1 MKKLFV
7 LLVLVFCFG
16 LVAAHSDYYDIDG
29 PQLDSGH
36 RTGQSPLDSK
46 HRTGQSPLDSKH
58 RTGQGYVYK
67 ERIVESEYFPD
78 EHLTVSR
85 TTYVDYEN
93 DERFPTE
100 DYKYGYTYRATSD
113 YLNSRYWKK
122 VKKVDYVSYEKRGYD
137 NGRYYDEYDYGNRD
151 YYFKWDWRLG
161 DYKKVECW
169 NEPPRGQLF
178 YFKC

>member
-1 MKKLFV
+1 MKKVFV

-16 LVAAHSDYYDIDG
+16 LVAAHSDYYDIG
-29 PQLDSGH
+29 E
-36 RTGQSPLDSK
+36 
-46 HRTGQSPLDSKH
+46 
-58 RTGQGYVYK
+58 GYVYK

-93 DERFPTE
+93 DERYPTE

-113 YLNSRYWKK
+113 YLNSRYRKK
-122 VKKVDYVSYEKRGYD
+122 VKKVDYYKKDYRNWDYDWDYKRGHKRHWDYD
-137 NGRYYDEYDYGNRD
+137 WDDGVKD
-151 YYFKWDWRLG
+151 YYYKWDRRLG

-169 NEPPRGQLF
+169 HEAPRGKLF
-178 YFKC
+178 YRECP